1 MKNFSKNN
9 YSTKRNDTENR
20 RSQSKNNY
28 STKRNNTENR
38 RSQSKNNFKK
48 GNDLNTRDNF
58 KSRDDSTMR
67 DDFKRRDNFKR
78 RNDSNRREYFK
89 RRDDST
95 MRDDFKRRDNFK
107 RRDDSNRREDFKR
120 RDDSTMRDDF
130 KRRDNFK
137 RRDDSNRRED
147 FKRRDNFKKRDDYE
161 RKDDIKSNGYS
172 YSKSKEKPRNSFN
185 QPQTRFSSNAPQTEN
200 NSKKFQLS
208 LNERNFEDWIWGKH
222 SVFAALNSERPINRI
237 WCTSE
242 IFSSEKFYLLLKDL
256 KSKGVLVEEVTWSRL
271 SQITS
276 GAVHQGVALQHA
288 STESISLEKLIDISK
303 SKSSNPI
310 IVALDGVTDPHNFGA
325 IIRSA
330 EAFDCKGIIVPQR
343 RSAGLTGT
351 VAKVAA
357 GALEHIPVSR
367 VVNLN
372 RAIDELKKKGFIIIG
387 LSGDGQVPI
396 SEFKEKAPFV
406 VIVGAEN
413 KGISLLVQ
421 KKCDYL
427 LKIPLKGKTSSLNA
441 SVAAAI
447 SLCYLSNN

>member
-20 RSQSKNNY
+20 RSQSKNN
-28 STKRNNTENR
+28 
-38 RSQSKNNFKK
+38 FKK

-58 KSRDDSTMR
+58 K
-67 DDFKRRDNFKR
+67 RRD
-78 RNDSNRREYFK
+78 DSNRRDNSN
-89 RRDDST
+89 R
-95 MRDDFKRRDNFK
+95 RDDFKRRDNFK
-107 RRDDSNRREDFKR
+107 RRDDSNRR
-120 RDDSTMRDDF
+120 DDF

-137 RRDDSNRRED
+137 RRDD
-147 FKRRDNFKKRDDYE
+147 YE
-161 RKDDIKSNGYS
+161 RKDDIKSNEYN
-172 YSKSKEKPRNSFN
+172 YLNSKEKPRNSFN
-185 QPQTRFSSNAPQTEN
+185 QPQTRFSSNAPQTKNYSEN
-200 NSKKFQLS
+200 SSKKFQLS
-208 LNERNFEDWIWGKH
+208 PNERNFEDWVWGKH

-256 KSKGVLVEEVTWSRL
+256 KSKGVLIEEVTWSRL
-271 SQITS
+271 SQLTS

-447 SLCYLSNN
+447 SLCYLSNS